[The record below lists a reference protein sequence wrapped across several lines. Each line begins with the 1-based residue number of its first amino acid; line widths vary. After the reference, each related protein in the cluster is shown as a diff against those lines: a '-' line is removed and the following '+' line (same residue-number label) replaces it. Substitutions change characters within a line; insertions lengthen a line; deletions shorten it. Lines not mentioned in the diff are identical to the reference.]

1 MSFIEQRLREAIVYG
16 TTGGPTFKTQINS
29 SPSGVEQR
37 NADWDRAL
45 GRWELGERKFT
56 QQQMEELNAFFQMCQ
71 GRAYGFR
78 FKDWTDYKV
87 ARSAGRLVAN
97 AAGGFQLAK
106 AYAETT
112 QRLIKKPVAGTVK
125 VYSSTGVVLS
135 TANVNATTGIVTG
148 AGVGTSC
155 TWEGEFDVPVR
166 FDVDE
171 FRARMDAYNKTTGEG
186 IWLVSA
192 LPVKELRQP

>member
-16 TTGGPTFKTQINS
+16 TTGGPSFKTQINS

-37 NADWDRAL
+37 NADWSRPL
-45 GRWELGERKFT
+45 GKWELGERKFV
-56 QQQMEELNAFFQMCQ
+56 QEQMEELNEFFLMCQ
-71 GRAYGFR
+71 GKAIGFR
-78 FKDWTDYKV
+78 FKDWTDYKTTR
-87 ARSAGRLVAN
+87 ANGRLVDGAP
-97 AAGGFQLAK
+97 GTFQLAK
-106 AYAETT
+106 SYGDTT

-125 VYSSTGVVLS
+125 VYNSEGVLLT
-135 TANVNATTGIVTG
+135 TAIVNPTSGIVTG

-171 FRARMDAYNKTTGEG
+171 FRARMDAYNKNTGQG
-186 IWLVSA
+186 IWLVST
-192 LPVKELRQP
+192 LPLKELRQP